1 MEKTKEQELQLLQQ
15 ENEKKL
21 RDGSVA
27 NLENEKA
34 IREWEFDLEAY
45 YYERKAEMDREEM
58 KFQDDTEYLIGC
70 MWLPF

>member
-1 MEKTKEQELQLLQQ
+1 MEKTKEQELQLLQM

-27 NLENEKA
+27 NLKSEKA

-45 YYERKAEMDREEM
+45 YYEKKADMDREEM
-58 KFQDDTEYLIGC
+58 KFQDDAEYLIGC

>member
-1 MEKTKEQELQLLQQ
+1 MKKTKEQELQLLQM

-27 NLENEKA
+27 NLKSEKA
-34 IREWEFDLEAY
+34 IREWEIDLEAY
-45 YYERKAEMDREEM
+45 YYEKKADMDREEM